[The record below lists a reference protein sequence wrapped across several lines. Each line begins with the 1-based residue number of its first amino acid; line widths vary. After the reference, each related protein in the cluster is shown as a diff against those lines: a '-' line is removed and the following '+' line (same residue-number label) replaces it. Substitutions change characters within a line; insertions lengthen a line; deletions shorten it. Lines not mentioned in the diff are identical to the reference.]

1 MKSIGYSFAKKLLNK
16 TLVVSALSLSLLGV
30 ARADNDPPRSKE
42 VVVDISSVFIPNGF
56 GTNDPFAVIS
66 GIFPNSCYAFK
77 GVSVNRVTPN
87 LHEVRAIANVRQG
100 MCLMMLIPYS
110 EEAALGKLDR
120 GTHTLRFMSSNG
132 TYTERTV
139 EIQ

>member
-1 MKSIGYSFAKKLLNK
+1 MAG
-16 TLVVSALSLSLLGV
+16 SAL
-30 ARADNDPPRSKE
+30 ADEPPRSKE
-42 VVVDISSVFIPNGF
+42 VVVDISSVYIPNGF

-77 GVSVNRVTPN
+77 GVQVTNLTPT
-87 LHEVRAIANVRQG
+87 LHEVRATATVRQG
-100 MCLMMLIPYS
+100 MCLMILIPYS
-110 EEAALGKLDR
+110 EEAPLGKLDR

-132 TYTERTV
+132 TYTERSV

>member
-1 MKSIGYSFAKKLLNK
+1 MKMSLLKKFLCLNVLG
-16 TLVVSALSLSLLGV
+16 LVVASPAF
-30 ARADNDPPRSKE
+30 ADATPRSKE

-66 GIFPNSCYAFK
+66 GMFPNSCYSFK
-77 GVSVNRVTPN
+77 GVQVTNVTPT
-87 LHEVRAIANVRQG
+87 LHEVRATASVRQG

-110 EEAALGKLDR
+110 EEAPLRKLDR
-120 GTHTLRFMSSNG
+120 GTHTLRFMSNNG
-132 TYTERTV
+132 TYTERSV